1 MSKKLDEEGRLE
13 ALEAKRRLAGK
24 IPIMPAKAKAEVLK
38 RLEQEPARGL
48 IIDVAPAAVAEMV
61 DPATLKPWPDNPRI
75 NEGEPV
81 EKVAESIKRFGF
93 AAPIVA
99 RRENN
104 EIIAG
109 HTRWKAAMK
118 LKLPQ
123 VPVRF
128 LDLPEREAHLL
139 ALADNRLGELAEW
152 DTPDLHAL
160 LASYDLGDQMIAG
173 WGERD
178 MRELERAALGD
189 AELDDDEAPELP
201 VTPVTKPG
209 DLWLLGKHRLV
220 CGDATDS
227 KAVGLA
233 KAMLQP
239 FLMVTDP
246 PYGVNYDPE
255 WRKRV
260 GLNDSDRMGKVNN
273 DDRASWLEAWKL
285 HEGAV
290 AYVWC
295 GGLHSHVVASDL
307 GTAGYDLRSQIVWR
321 KPAIVISR
329 GHYHWQHEPCWYAVR
344 DGQSAR
350 WGGDRTQSTIWDLAR
365 KDGSEETIHATQK
378 PIECM
383 ARPIRNHGTVGDVIY
398 DPFCGSGTTLVAA
411 EQLGRVCVALELA
424 PAYCDVIVE
433 RWQRLTG
440 DKAQRQG
447 G

>member
-1 MSKKLDEEGRLE
+1 VTLVVKPDLD
-13 ALEAKRRLAGK
+13 
-24 IPIMPAKAKAEVLK
+24 PKAKAEL
-38 RLEQEPARGL
+38 LERIANAPSRVIEVEP
-48 IIDVAPAAVAEMV
+48 PAAAAEMV
-61 DPATLKPWPDNPRI
+61 ETGSIKPWPANPRK

-81 EKVAESIKRFGF
+81 ARVADSIRRFGF

-99 RRENN
+99 RLESR

-109 HTRWKAAMK
+109 HTRWKAAQL
-118 LKLPQ
+118 LKLTH

-128 LDLPEREAHLL
+128 MDISEREAHLL

-152 DTPDLHAL
+152 DTPELHTL
-160 LASYDLGDQMIAG
+160 LASYDVGEQVVAG
-173 WGERD
+173 WGEKD
-178 MRELERAALGD
+178 MRELERAARGD
-189 AELDDDEAPELP
+189 AELDDDDAPPLPLKP
-201 VTPVTKPG
+201 VTQPG

-220 CGDATDS
+220 CGDATDPR
-227 KAVGLA
+227 AVGLA
-233 KAMLQP
+233 KAKLQP
-239 FLMVTDP
+239 HLMVTDP

-260 GLNDSDRMGKVNN
+260 GLNDSDRMGTVTN
-273 DDRASWLEAWKL
+273 DDRASWLEAWRL
-285 HEGAV
+285 HEGPV

-295 GGLHSHVVASDL
+295 GGLHSHVVAADL
-307 GTAGYDLRSQIVWR
+307 CTASYELRSQIVWR
-321 KPAIVISR
+321 KPSIVISR

-344 DGQSAR
+344 EGNSAR
-350 WGGDRTQSTIWDLAR
+350 WSGDRTQSTVWDLAR

-383 ARPIRNHGTVGDVIY
+383 ARPIRNHGNIGDVVY

-440 DKAQRQG
+440 AKAIRQG
-447 G
+447 